1 MDRDLVYPI
10 VDKFIKLINSEYPIY
25 INLIL
30 VSLEEKHSY
39 KDNYYQIEN
48 LIEINN
54 YYQIEILIEINNYR
68 RIEYFDVYFDQFIDF
83 NSIYEQTHLIIG
95 EMMEQIGI

>member
-1 MDRDLVYPI
+1 MNSDLVYP

-30 VSLEEKHSY
+30 VSLEEKHCY
-39 KDNYYQIEN
+39 KDNYYQIEL
-48 LIEINN
+48 LIEIKD
-54 YYQIEILIEINNYR
+54 YR
-68 RIEYFDVYFDQFIDF
+68 RIECFDVHYDQFIDF

-95 EMMEQIGI
+95 EMIEQIGI

>member
-30 VSLEEKHSY
+30 VSLEEKHCY
-39 KDNYYQIEN
+39 KD
-48 LIEINN
+48 N
-54 YYQIEILIEINNYR
+54 YYQIEILIEINDYR

-95 EMMEQIGI
+95 EMLEQIGI